1 MKNFQVTVYGVYSKE
16 MKTFPKGKY
25 KSMGNIETKQQ

>member
-1 MKNFQVTVYGVYSKE
+1 MVDGVYSKE
-16 MKTFPKGKY
+16 FFKIPKGKD